1 MSLQEA
7 LDFREIAGQFGPAGV
22 TRILVLRALG
32 LAMASLMAL
41 WLLSA
46 QARVW
51 AIVMILILIL
61 ISIMGVMMII
71 MIIIM
76 LFVLK
81 IPVVALFDWR
91 LCLRD
96 SRLSLLL
103 RPCNGRTPSR
113 LGCRGIGAASALD
126 AGGRVDGIAASVAI
140 ASLGHVG
147 NDQFVVDACAKGA
160 ISRLSLF
167 DPTLTGHDTGA
178 GCALAARRW

>member
-32 LAMASLMAL
+32 LSMASLMAL

-51 AIVMILILIL
+51 AIVMILILI
-61 ISIMGVMMII
+61 SIMGVMMFILLI
-71 MIIIM
+71 SM

-91 LCLRD
+91 RCLRD
-96 SRLSLLL
+96 SRLSWLL
-103 RPCNGRTPSR
+103 RPCNGHTPTR

-140 ASLGHVG
+140 VSLRDVG
-147 NDQFVVDACAKGA
+147 D
-160 ISRLSLF
+160 
-167 DPTLTGHDTGA
+167 H
-178 GCALAARRW
+178 